1 MEQVLYKLGLCRK
14 PVLQVA
20 THLFRDLNGD
30 ITCSDPLDQHCR
42 KMVNRLLQG
51 NILNVITADEEQLA
65 DGLGII
71 LPATDILEN
80 EKSGEHECS
89 CAVGYV
95 VAGVLETPC
104 QA

>member
-1 MEQVLYKLGLCRK
+1 METS
-14 PVLQVA
+14 PVLTPSISIAVRWSIDC
-20 THLFRDLNGD
+20 FE
-30 ITCSDPLDQHCR
+30 
-42 KMVNRLLQG
+42 G

-80 EKSGEHECS
+80 EKSCEHECS

-95 VAGVLETPC
+95 VAESLKLLAKLEEEGTYMP
-104 QA
+104 

>member
-1 MEQVLYKLGLCRK
+1 
-14 PVLQVA
+14 
-20 THLFRDLNGD
+20 
-30 ITCSDPLDQHCR
+30 
-42 KMVNRLLQG
+42 MVNRLLQG

-80 EKSGEHECS
+80 EKSCEHECS

-95 VAGVLETPC
+95 VAESLKLLAKLEEGTYMP
-104 QA
+104 